1 MTLADLVRFLVGL
14 ALLVWGAERL
24 VRGSSSLARRLGVR
38 PLVIGLTVVAFG
50 TSSPELAVSLGSGV
64 AGRPEIALGNVV
76 GSNIFNVLLILGVSA
91 TITPLVVSARL
102 VRFDVPV
109 MIGVSALTLLLAL
122 DGRIGPTD
130 GAFLLSI
137 GAAYFY
143 LLYRTAR
150 RSAVTTGQWPAYQ
163 PATDAGTPGRPERR
177 PAPFGDIV
185 AVVLGIAFL
194 VLGAHWLLQGAVA
207 IATAMGVSP
216 LIIGLTVVAAGT
228 SLPELATSI
237 AASARRE
244 RDIAVGN
251 VVGSNVFNLLI
262 VLGLA
267 AVLSGGLDVERE
279 TLQLD
284 LPVMLAV
291 AVACLPVFFTGSR
304 IGRWEGV
311 LFLAYYAAYV
321 TFVALESL
329 APAVAPA
336 FRNVML
342 GLVVPLTAVTLGV
355 IAWRQWYGAR
365 RPQRNEE
372 DEDEAAGGS

>member
-24 VRGSSSLARRLGVR
+24 VHGSSSLARRLGVR

-76 GSNIFNVLLILGVSA
+76 GSNIFNVLLILGISA

-122 DGRIGPTD
+122 DGRIGRTD
-130 GAFLLSI
+130 GVFLLAI
-137 GAAYFY
+137 GTAYFY

-150 RSAVTTGQWPAYQ
+150 RSAVTAGQWPAYP
-163 PATDAGTPGRPERR
+163 PAAAGTPGGPERR
-177 PAPFGDIV
+177 PAPFGDIA
-185 AVVLGIAFL
+185 AVVFGIAFL

-216 LIIGLTVVAAGT
+216 LIVGLTVVAAGT
-228 SLPELATSI
+228 SLPELAASI

-244 RDIAVGN
+244 QDIAVGN

-267 AVLSGGLDVERE
+267 ALLSGGLDVERE

-372 DEDEAAGGS
+372 DEDEAVGGS